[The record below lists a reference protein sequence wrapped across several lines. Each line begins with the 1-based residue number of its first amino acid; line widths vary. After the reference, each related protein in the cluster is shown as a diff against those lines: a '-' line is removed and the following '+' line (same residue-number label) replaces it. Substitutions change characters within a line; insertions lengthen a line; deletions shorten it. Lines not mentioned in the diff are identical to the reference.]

1 MSPSVKDGATVAAVP
16 AAKLPAVK
24 PNGDGSVV
32 LPDFRGYT
40 FGEVRD
46 WLHTAVYTLN
56 QMVLV
61 RRFQ

>member
-16 AAKLPAVK
+16 SAKLPAVK
-24 PNGDGSVV
+24 PNGDGNVV

-46 WLHTAVYTLN
+46 WLHTAGLY
-56 QMVLV
+56 
-61 RRFQ
+61 F